1 MNNIRPFLLISL
13 LVAACAAEADE
24 GSFTVVPAVDL
35 AFKNSRYS
43 FPAIDVDIKFKASY
57 TTLVP
62 SLTIGYGSFY
72 GVANYDFTVA
82 ESVKIVTGS
91 ASDPSF
97 NTIDYSRKDASLTLG
112 YRLHPSVSLFAGYTQ
127 GKGTVLISGYD
138 PSGPFGATRIYNA
151 NGFYA
156 GVGLGYAITEK
167 GSVSLSAAYGSLNGL
182 LSGANWSSNF
192 EIDSKAPGYSVNLA
206 WNHAATATTSYRVGI
221 KYTAYTF
228 EGKEFRENGIVT
240 PIPRAFDYYERI
252 TTFYI
257 GIVESF

>member
-1 MNNIRPFLLISL
+1 MNNVRSILLIGL
-13 LVAACAAEADE
+13 LVTACAAEADE
-24 GSFTVVPAVDL
+24 GSFTVVPAIDL
-35 AFKNSRYS
+35 AFKNSRFS
-43 FPAIDVDIKFKASY
+43 FPTNGPDMVFKASY

-72 GVANYDFTVA
+72 GVANYDFTVT
-82 ESVKIVTGS
+82 ESEEFVTGS
-91 ASDPSF
+91 ASNPSF

-127 GKGTVLISGYD
+127 GRGTMLVFGYD

-182 LSGANWSSNF
+182 LSGANESSSA
-192 EIDSKAPGYSVNLA
+192 EIESKAPGYSVNLA

-228 EGKEFRENGIVT
+228 EGKELRENGIVT
-240 PIPRAFDYYERI
+240 PIPRAFDYYDRI